1 MTSHI
6 FAPIHE
12 DYDFL
17 SALVSVYDSKVQKFP
32 KEVVL
37 QKKKIIFNI
46 YSKNAL
52 ENDISFLKK
61 KIKIDD

>member
-6 FAPIHE
+6 FCTYSKLE
-12 DYDFL
+12 DFDFL
-17 SALVSVYDSKVQKFP
+17 CALVSVYDSKVQKFT

-37 QKKKIIFNI
+37 QKKIIFNI

-61 KIKIDD
+61 NRN